1 MSQIIK
7 SLGVVSKMKSSVTPL
22 FTVILLHVQVQFRPE
37 NTNQIISVLIL
48 SQRYLLAS
56 FSSFVGW
63 ACFGFFLNRNNI
75 PQIHTNIKQSWK

>member
-7 SLGVVSKMKSSVTPL
+7 SLGVVSKTKSSVTPL
-22 FTVILLHVQVQFRPE
+22 LTIILLHVQVQFRPK

-56 FSSFVGW
+56 FSLLVGWLVGW

-75 PQIHTNIKQSWK
+75 PQIHTNIK